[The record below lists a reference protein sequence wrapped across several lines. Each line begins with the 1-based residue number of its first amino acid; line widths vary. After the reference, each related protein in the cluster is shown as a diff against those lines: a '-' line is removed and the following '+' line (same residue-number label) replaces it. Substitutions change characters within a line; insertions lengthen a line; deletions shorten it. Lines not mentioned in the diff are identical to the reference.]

1 MSGSREHILQDA
13 ITVHDGPWSYHVPNL
28 RNPGGLVKSI
38 DLRSDS
44 TSQAITLKW
53 IRIPS
58 NRATSNI
65 HLDHLIHIAVTD
77 FRLQDSSVTPPQ
89 PATARESADYLVRF
103 LKSGITLNGTHY
115 SFYGHSNSQLKSRS
129 CFLRKGSSEEVD
141 RNVESLGDFAKIK
154 TVAKK
159 AKRIGLLF
167 STADR
172 VLDVAPNRCQDI
184 PDVEEGEFIFTD
196 GCGLISLEFA
206 KLLVRKKP
214 IVFRN
219 LKYLPSVFQIRY
231 RGYKGVVTLDTA
243 MKGAIWLQFRKSMKK
258 FAGSEDLSF
267 AVVEHSKVRWF
278 PGLAIY

>member
-13 ITVHDGPWSYHVPNL
+13 ITVRDGPWSYNVPDL

-38 DLRSDS
+38 DLHSDS
-44 TSQAITLKW
+44 TLQAITLKW
-53 IRIPS
+53 TRIPG

-65 HLDHLIHIAVTD
+65 DPDHLIHITAAN

-89 PATARESADYLVRF
+89 PATSRESTDYLVRF
-103 LKSGITLNGTHY
+103 LKSGVTLNGTHY
-115 SFYGHSNSQLKSRS
+115 SFYGHSNSQLKSRA
-129 CFLRKGSSEEVD
+129 CFLHKGSLEEVD
-141 RNVESLGDFAKIK
+141 TSVESLGDFAKIK

-172 VLDVAPNRCQDI
+172 VIDVAPNRCQDI
-184 PDVEEGEFIFTD
+184 PDVEDGDFVFTD
-196 GCGLISLEFA
+196 GCGLISLDFA

-219 LKYLPSVFQIRY
+219 LKYMPSVFQIRY
-231 RGYKGVVTLDTA
+231 RGYKGVVTLDPT
-243 MKGAIWLQFRKSMKK
+243 MKGPIWLQFRKSMKK

-267 AVVEHSKVRWF
+267 AVVEHSKVSCF
-278 PGLAIY
+278 PDLATY

>member
-1 MSGSREHILQDA
+1 MSGSREHLLQNA
-13 ITVHDGPWSYHVPNL
+13 ITVGDGPWSYRVPDL
-28 RNPGGLVKSI
+28 GNPDGLVKSI
-38 DLRSDS
+38 DLHSDS

-53 IRIPS
+53 IKIPG

-65 HLDHLIHIAVTD
+65 DPNHLIHIAVTN

-89 PATARESADYLVRF
+89 PATTRESTDYLVRF
-103 LKSGITLNGTHY
+103 LKSGVTLNGTHY

-129 CFLRKGSSEEVD
+129 CFLRKGSSEEID
-141 RNVESLGDFAKIK
+141 RIVESLGDFAKIK

-172 VLDVAPNRCQDI
+172 VVNVAPNRCQDI
-184 PDVEEGEFIFTD
+184 PDIEDGGLNFTD

-214 IVFRN
+214 ITFRN
-219 LKYLPSVFQIRY
+219 KKYMPSVFQIRY

-243 MKGAIWLQFRKSMKK
+243 MKGAIWLRLRKSMKK

-267 AVVEHSKVRWF
+267 AVVEHSKVRWS
-278 PGLAIY
+278 PDLATY

>member
-1 MSGSREHILQDA
+1 MSGSREHLLQDA
-13 ITVHDGPWSYHVPNL
+13 ITVRDGPWSYHVPDL
-28 RNPGGLVKSI
+28 RNPGDLVKSI

-53 IRIPS
+53 TKIPG

-65 HLDHLIHIAVTD
+65 DPDHLIHITVTN
-77 FRLQDSSVTPPQ
+77 FRLQDNSVTPPQ
-89 PATARESADYLVRF
+89 PATSRESTDYLVRF

-129 CFLRKGSSEEVD
+129 CFLRRGSPEEVD
-141 RNVESLGDFAKIK
+141 RSVESLGDFAKIK

-172 VLDVAPNRCQDI
+172 VIDVAPERYQDI
-184 PDVEEGEFIFTD
+184 PDIEDGDFNFTD

-206 KLLVRKKP
+206 KLLVHKKP

-231 RGYKGVVTLDTA
+231 RGYKGVVTLDAA
-243 MKGAIWLQFRKSMKK
+243 MKGAVWLQFRKSMKK

-278 PGLAIY
+278 PDLATY